1 MTGFLAHRLILET
14 LYRATKQRIQAMP
27 GCREKYAVGSRSHG
41 KHETN
46 GSVDGVDIFST
57 ATCLN
62 ALLPRKNSC
71 LPAKTKSGFL
81 NMIRRY
87 FQKNLTSKKVT
98 FAREPTYVYFKQEV
112 EEEYDWFENDEFLR
126 HIETWGAETEPLIK
140 QKDYIS
146 A

>member
-1 MTGFLAHRLILET
+1 
-14 LYRATKQRIQAMP
+14 MP
-27 GCREKYAVGSRSHG
+27 GCRERDAVGSRSHG
-41 KHETN
+41 KHEAN
-46 GSVDGVDIFST
+46 GSVGGFDIFSSST
-57 ATCLN
+57 KLN
-62 ALLPRKNSC
+62 ALLRRKNSC

-87 FQKNLTSKKVT
+87 FQTNLTTKKVK
-98 FAREPTYVYFKQEV
+98 FAREPTYVYFKEEV

-126 HIETWGAETEPLIK
+126 HIETWGAEPEPLIK